1 MKNNLKNKV
10 KKPTRHPDYF
20 EVVVEDIKGKL
31 EVIIEG
37 QTVAS
42 ERFDKFEQQTNSSF
56 QTVFSYLSRI
66 DDELKLIRREIED
79 LRKTLTTK
87 ADLERLEILERRVQ
101 KIEEVLV
108 KSRKN

>member
-66 DDELKLIRREIED
+66 DDELQEIKNEIKKLKEE
-79 LRKTLTTK
+79 LKGK
-87 ADLERLEILERRVQ
+87 AELVRLETLEIRVAR
-101 KIEEVLV
+101 IEEEMA
-108 KSRKN
+108 RH